1 VPSAPQ
7 TPSKPLRES
16 DLHTGN
22 DHEGHKDLS
31 EEFRKATIP
40 VPKIYTQEQVDQM
53 LKLASA
59 GINITVERVEGKEGK
74 PEKEEE
80 KHDSPRSLRA
90 TPYVAPPSISNDM
103 MKVEMGKS
111 IILSSLKGY
120 ALKKWGNQ
128 VKGYEANR
136 LDEYSS
142 FKYALNKA

>member
-1 VPSAPQ
+1 MDLNAFKVERDPQSPNYIGYSYTDHDRKEIDYKRGNHHGKPGVVPTATALQ
-7 TPSKPLRES
+7 TSSKPMNEP
-16 DLHTGN
+16 DLH
-22 DHEGHKDLS
+22 S
-31 EEFRKATIP
+31 EDDPGPA
-40 VPKIYTQEQVDQM
+40 PKTYTQEQVDQM

-111 IILSSLKGY
+111 IILSSL
-120 ALKKWGNQ
+120 
-128 VKGYEANR
+128 
-136 LDEYSS
+136 
-142 FKYALNKA
+142 

>member
-1 VPSAPQ
+1 
-7 TPSKPLRES
+7 
-16 DLHTGN
+16 
-22 DHEGHKDLS
+22 
-31 EEFRKATIP
+31 
-40 VPKIYTQEQVDQM
+40 M

-111 IILSSLKGY
+111 IILSSLKGD

-128 VKGYEANR
+128 V
-136 LDEYSS
+136 
-142 FKYALNKA
+142 